1 MTEKTSTRRLILEA
15 VVDCIDRY
23 GIDKVT
29 TRKIAE
35 QAGTN
40 IASINYY
47 FRSKD
52 ELIAEVMS
60 MTINHMMEDVIAA
73 IDDQQQPFD
82 KALVEVFF
90 YLIDG
95 SARFP
100 GITAAHLYAAV
111 MEKRHDSLSGQAM
124 SRVFEKL
131 AERAVSEYPHK
142 EQAEIRFLMAQ
153 IVSSLLFSVLAPGF
167 FSLPEKFQPLDTQ
180 HCRVMA
186 EQYARIFFAAL

>member
-1 MTEKTSTRRLILEA
+1 MIEKTPTRRLILDA
-15 VVDCIDRY
+15 VIDCIDQY

-29 TRKIAE
+29 TRKIAK

-52 ELIAEVMS
+52 ELVAEAMS
-60 MTINHMMEDVIAA
+60 MSLNHMMEDVIAA
-73 IDDQQQPFD
+73 IEDQTRPFD
-82 KALVEVFF
+82 AALVEIFF

-111 MEKRHDSLSGQAM
+111 MEKRHDSLGGKAIG
-124 SRVFEKL
+124 RVFEKL
-131 AERAVSEYPHK
+131 VERAVSEYSHK
-142 EQAEIRFLMAQ
+142 ERDYIRFLMAQ
-153 IVSSLLFSVLAPGF
+153 IVSSLLFSGLAPGF
-167 FSLPEKFQPLDTQ
+167 FSLPEKFQPVDAQ
-180 HCRVMA
+180 HCRTMA
-186 EQYARIFFAAL
+186 EQYAKIFFASL